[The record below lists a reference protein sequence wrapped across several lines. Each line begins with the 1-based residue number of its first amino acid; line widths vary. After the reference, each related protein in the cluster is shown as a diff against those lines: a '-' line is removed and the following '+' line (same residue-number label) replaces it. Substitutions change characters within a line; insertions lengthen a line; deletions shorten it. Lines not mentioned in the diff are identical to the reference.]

1 MAFLAQMPQLRHL
14 LLHSLVVD
22 DLDYSSLL
30 SLPNLRSV
38 RVMATRG
45 MKPSFDRLVELL
57 PWQAKP
63 NERTVMPRAA
73 S

>member
-45 MKPSFDRLVELL
+45 MKPSFDRPVELL

-63 NERTVMPRAA
+63 NERTVMPRRGR
-73 S
+73 